1 MIEVWSHT
9 QAYTIVF
16 NLIFQKYEL
25 VLKMFIVVGVS
36 WTVELFFL
44 CVQCLLICINVGCS
58 NIQINE
64 IFINLKSNLY
74 KPD

>member
-16 NLIFQKYEL
+16 NLIFRKYEL

-36 WTVELFFL
+36 WTVEFFLFFVFV

-58 NIQINE
+58 NIQIN
-64 IFINLKSNLY
+64 NLLI
-74 KPD
+74 